1 MPQPLSEANPRP
13 LLAVAALV
21 IVVAGLKAGGKVFVP
36 VLLAFFLAVP
46 CFPVIGWLRGKKL
59 PGWAAILVTLAM
71 LGLLVAGFG
80 AFVATSV
87 DQMGELAPSYQAKL
101 EALAT
106 PWIERARAEGLDI
119 DKFLN
124 FEYLFGLFGGLLG
137 GMATLFSEGLL
148 VLLITVFILVEGLQF
163 EKKFAA
169 AVPQEAVRGRLKRMN
184 SEIVQYL
191 VIKTVVS
198 LATGL
203 WVGVWVWVQGLDL
216 PLFWGVTAFLFN
228 YVPNLGAFISAVPAV
243 LLALVQ
249 LGPGGAVVT
258 ALAYLVSHMVIGNF
272 VEPHLMG
279 KQLGLSPLTVLLS
292 LLFWGWVWGI
302 VGALLAV
309 PLTMVIKIMLENSP
323 NLAWLGH
330 LMEEAGHAKGN
341 TG

>member
-1 MPQPLSEANPRP
+1 MSQPLSEANPRP
-13 LLAVAALV
+13 LLAIAALV

-46 CFPVIGWLRGKKL
+46 CFPVIAWLRRRMVPGWL
-59 PGWAAILVTLAM
+59 AILITLA
-71 LGLLVAGFG
+71 LLALLVTGFG

-87 DQMGELAPSYQAKL
+87 DQMTDLAPTYQARL

-106 PWIERARAEGLDI
+106 PWLERAKASGLDV

-163 EKKFAA
+163 EKKLTLAI
-169 AVPQEAVRGRLKRMN
+169 PQEAVRGRLTRMN
-184 SEIVQYL
+184 QEIVQYL

-203 WVGVWVWVQGLDL
+203 VVGVWVWIQGLDL

-258 ALAYLVSHMVIGNF
+258 ALAYIVAHMVIGNF
-272 VEPHLMG
+272 VEPNLMG
-279 KQLGLSPLTVLLS
+279 RQLGLSPLTVLLS

-330 LMEEAGHAKGN
+330 LMEEAGHKKAS
-341 TG
+341 